1 MPECRPGNYEEVLK
15 HDSEYFMEMCEEV
28 FGLDV
33 AKEDLK
39 KVYRIGNRGPEVRP
53 LLIRLSSGMLK
64 NHVMETSFKLC
75 KSVKFRHVVISHDM
89 TKQKREQCK
98 QLVVEAKDRERREGN
113 IFTG

>member
-1 MPECRPGNYEEVLK
+1 
-15 HDSEYFMEMCEEV
+15 
-28 FGLDV
+28 
-33 AKEDLK
+33 
-39 KVYRIGNRGPEVRP
+39 
-53 LLIRLSSGMLK
+53 LSSGMLK